1 MTNGVWIHAGCS
13 WRAAARLQHALTL
26 CHCTSPAAGAA
37 HTDPMSA
44 FPHIKKAIM
53 DNYRRCD

>member
-1 MTNGVWIHAGCS
+1 MWIHAGCS

-26 CHCTSPAAGAA
+26 CHYTSPAAGAA